1 MAEKQIYFLLFNC
14 FYDKIRRKEED
25 TMSFEKVQAYF
36 ETFGMGGRCINL
48 KESSATVALAA
59 RALGTEE
66 ARIAKT
72 LSFFVGETPLII
84 VAAGDAR
91 IDNRKFKLLFHKKP
105 KMIPGEECEKYIG
118 HRPGGVCPF
127 CLPSTVDVY
136 LDISLKR
143 FDVIY
148 PAAGTDHSAVK
159 LTPEELEKYA
169 GVKGWVDVCKSWQEE
184 PVS

>member
-1 MAEKQIYFLLFNC
+1 M
-14 FYDKIRRKEED
+14 
-25 TMSFEKVQAYF
+25 
-36 ETFGMGGRCINL
+36 
-48 KESSATVALAA
+48 
-59 RALGTEE
+59 
-66 ARIAKT
+66 
-72 LSFFVGETPLII
+72 I
-84 VAAGDAR
+84 VVTAGDAR
-91 IDNRKFKLLFHKKP
+91 IDNHKYKMLFHKKP

-127 CLPSTVDVY
+127 CLPPTADVY

-169 GVKGWVDVCKSWQEE
+169 GAKGWVDVCKGWQEE
-184 PVS
+184 PIS

>member
-1 MAEKQIYFLLFNC
+1 
-14 FYDKIRRKEED
+14 
-25 TMSFEKVQAYF
+25 MSFETIQAYF
-36 ETFGMGGRCINL
+36 EQFGMADRCMDL

-59 RALGTEE
+59 LALGTEE

-72 LSFFVGETPLII
+72 LSFLAEEVPVVI
-84 VAAGDAR
+84 VTAGDAR
-91 IDNRKFKLLFHKKP
+91 IDNHKYKMLFHKKP
-105 KMIPGEECEKYIG
+105 KMIPGEECEKYIS

-127 CLPSTVDVY
+127 CLPPTVDVY

-169 GVKGWVDVCKSWQEE
+169 GAKGWVDVCKSWQEK

>member
-1 MAEKQIYFLLFNC
+1 
-14 FYDKIRRKEED
+14 
-25 TMSFEKVQAYF
+25 MSFETVQAYF
-36 ETFGMGGRCINL
+36 ERFGMADRCMDL

-59 RALGTEE
+59 LALGTEE

-72 LSFFVGETPLII
+72 LSFLVGEAPVVI
-84 VAAGDAR
+84 VTAGDAR
-91 IDNRKFKLLFHKKP
+91 IDNHKYKMLFHKKP

-127 CLPSTVDVY
+127 CLPPTADVY

-148 PAAGTDHSAVK
+148 PAGAA
-159 LTPEELEKYA
+159 PAEKI
-169 GVKGWVDVCKSWQEE
+169 VQNVF
-184 PVS
+184 

>member
-1 MAEKQIYFLLFNC
+1 MSIERARAYL
-14 FYDKIRRKEED
+14 KE
-25 TMSFEKVQAYF
+25 
-36 ETFGMGGRCINL
+36 FGMEERIMEL
-48 KESSATVALAA
+48 AESSATVELAA
-59 RALGTEE
+59 EALHCEPE
-66 ARIAKT
+66 RIAKT
-72 LSFFVGETPLII
+72 LSFLVGEAPVI
-84 VAAGDAR
+84 VVTAGDAR
-91 IDNRKFKLLFHKKP
+91 IDNHKYKMLFHKKP

-127 CLPSTVDVY
+127 CLPPTADVY

-148 PAAGTDHSAVK
+148 PAAGTDHSAVR

-169 GVKGWVDVCKSWQEE
+169 GAKGWVDVCKGWQEE

>member
-1 MAEKQIYFLLFNC
+1 MSIERARAYL
-14 FYDKIRRKEED
+14 KE
-25 TMSFEKVQAYF
+25 
-36 ETFGMGGRCINL
+36 FGMEERIMEL
-48 KESSATVALAA
+48 TESSATVELAA
-59 RALGTEE
+59 EALHCEPE
-66 ARIAKT
+66 RIAKT
-72 LSFFVGETPLII
+72 LSFLVGEAPVI
-84 VAAGDAR
+84 VVTAGDAR
-91 IDNRKFKLLFHKKP
+91 IDNHKYKMLFHKKP

-127 CLPSTVDVY
+127 CLPPTADVY

-169 GVKGWVDVCKSWQEE
+169 GAKGWVDVCKGWQEE

>member
-1 MAEKQIYFLLFNC
+1 MF
-14 FYDKIRRKEED
+14 
-25 TMSFEKVQAYF
+25 
-36 ETFGMGGRCINL
+36 
-48 KESSATVALAA
+48 
-59 RALGTEE
+59 
-66 ARIAKT
+66 
-72 LSFFVGETPLII
+72 
-84 VAAGDAR
+84 
-91 IDNRKFKLLFHKKP
+91 FHKKP

-127 CLPSTVDVY
+127 CLPPMADVY

-169 GVKGWVDVCKSWQEE
+169 DAKGWVDVCKGWQEE

>member
-1 MAEKQIYFLLFNC
+1 
-14 FYDKIRRKEED
+14 
-25 TMSFEKVQAYF
+25 MSFETIQAYF
-36 ETFGMGGRCINL
+36 EQFGMADRCMDL

-59 RALGTEE
+59 LALGTEE

-72 LSFFVGETPLII
+72 LSFLVGEAPVVI

-91 IDNRKFKLLFHKKP
+91 IDNHKYKMFFHKKP
-105 KMIPGEECEKYIG
+105 KMIPGIECEKYIG

-127 CLPSTVDVY
+127 CLPPTAGIY

-148 PAAGTDHSAVK
+148 PAAGTDHSAVR

-169 GVKGWVDVCKSWQEE
+169 GAKGWVDVCKGWQEE

>member
-1 MAEKQIYFLLFNC
+1 M
-14 FYDKIRRKEED
+14 
-25 TMSFEKVQAYF
+25 V
-36 ETFGMGGRCINL
+36 
-48 KESSATVALAA
+48 
-59 RALGTEE
+59 
-66 ARIAKT
+66 
-72 LSFFVGETPLII
+72 I

-91 IDNRKFKLLFHKKP
+91 IDNHKYKIFFHKKP

-127 CLPSTVDVY
+127 CLPPTAGIY

-148 PAAGTDHSAVK
+148 PAAGTDHSAVR

-169 GVKGWVDVCKSWQEE
+169 GAKGWVDVCKGWQEE

>member
-1 MAEKQIYFLLFNC
+1 
-14 FYDKIRRKEED
+14 
-25 TMSFEKVQAYF
+25 MSFETIQAYF
-36 ETFGMGGRCINL
+36 EQFGMADRCMDL

-59 RALGTEE
+59 LALGTEE

-72 LSFFVGETPLII
+72 LSFLVEEAPVVI

-91 IDNRKFKLLFHKKP
+91 IDNHKYKIFFHKKP

-127 CLPSTVDVY
+127 CLPPTAGIY

-148 PAAGTDHSAVK
+148 PAAGTDHSA
-159 LTPEELEKYA
+159 TPEELEKYA
-169 GVKGWVDVCKSWQEE
+169 GAKGWVDVCKGWQEE